1 MVPSP
6 PSMLLINKIIQ
17 VFIYSFYL
25 QYLFA
30 VHGLGEYFK
39 AVGYAVHLQFL

>member
-1 MVPSP
+1 MVPSS

-39 AVGYAVHLQFL
+39 AVGYAVPLQFL